1 MQQSAGRFWNEL
13 EQTMNPLF
21 YYLTKPLISL
31 VNWRTYLHAYA
42 SSFPSLRQD
51 KQEDFFFL
59 KESMSTGCWSY
70 KEEENKSYSFTGGC
84 VLQRKEKNRG

>member
-51 KQEDFFFL
+51 KQEDIFFWKKAWAL
-59 KESMSTGCWSY
+59 AAGHIRRRRISLT
-70 KEEENKSYSFTGGC
+70 
-84 VLQRKEKNRG
+84 VLQVVVYYIEKKKNRG